1 MYKIALPKMIIMKRM
16 FFALCAC
23 MWMLTGRLS
32 AQTNGS
38 DLVFPTKSPR
48 FAVLAEGSFNAGDY
62 PGRYGVGAAA
72 KLMLR
77 AQQNK
82 DAFNEYVITLRA
94 SHSAPTNG
102 GFFKGFDGGNYDN
115 ISSLILTGGYRFN
128 FGVPRYMING
138 FTDEVGGWFIEVNA
152 GAAYTHFD
160 RTFAPAIAPA
170 IGYAVARRIDIVG
183 TFIGQWA
190 TSKSPSKEAGQSTP
204 VFKRDTDLFISSI
217 GLQYNF

>member
-1 MYKIALPKMIIMKRM
+1 MFYPKRIIMKRM
-16 FFALCAC
+16 FLAFFAL
-23 MWMLTGRLS
+23 MYLLTENLS
-32 AQTNGS
+32 AQTNS
-38 DLVFPTKSPR
+38 SNLMFPAKSPR

-72 KLMLR
+72 KLMLK

-82 DAFNEYVITLRA
+82 DVFNEYIITLRA
-94 SHSAPTNG
+94 SHCAPTNG

-170 IGYAVARRIDIVG
+170 IGYAVARKIDVVG
-183 TFIGQWA
+183 SFIGQWA
-190 TSKSPSKEAGQSTP
+190 SFKSSSSKEGLQNTP
-204 VFKRDTDLFISSI
+204 VFKRDTDLFITSI

>member
-1 MYKIALPKMIIMKRM
+1 MKRM
-16 FFALCAC
+16 FLALCAL
-23 MWMLTGRLS
+23 MFLLAENLS
-32 AQTNGS
+32 AQTNS
-38 DLVFPTKSPR
+38 NLVFPLKSPR

-77 AQQNK
+77 AQKNK
-82 DAFNEYVITLRA
+82 EVFNEYVITFRA
-94 SHSAPTNG
+94 SHSAPTDG

-138 FTDEVGGWFIEVNA
+138 FTDEVGGWFIEINA
-152 GAAYTHFD
+152 GAAYTHYD

-170 IGYAVARRIDIVG
+170 IGYAVAKKIDIVG
-183 TFIGQWA
+183 SFIGQWA
-190 TSKSPSKEAGQSTP
+190 ISKSSSTKEGLQNAP
-204 VFKRDTDLFISSI
+204 VFKRDTDLFITSI